1 MITITREDNMKLMA
15 RYPDN
20 YFDLAIVDPP
30 YGILNK
36 TKRGGDHKF
45 NMDEYSQWDVKPDDN
60 YFNELF
66 RVSKKSNYL
75 GRKLLWTTWVS

>member
-1 MITITREDNMKLMA
+1 MNEVFNEDCMIGMA
-15 RYPDN
+15 RYPDK

-30 YGILNK
+30 YGININHSIGRRK
-36 TKRGGDHKF
+36 GDKHSGHKPAT
-45 NMDEYSQWDVKPDDN
+45 WDNQAPSAE

-75 GRKLLWTTWVS
+75 GR